1 MVWMMLFLLGISV
14 STIAFIA
21 AELIARAW
29 VRHQEYFVRK
39 RWERVRLT
47 LDREALPSLEPV
59 VNVEI
64 NGEGERGDPLPEDRN
79 GLYRVLVAGGSAV
92 ECGLLDQQSAWPAVV
107 QKILNQPDSLRS
119 LGSRR
124 VHVGNIG
131 RSMAPLEAVYATLG
145 RLLPRYEKL
154 DLLIL
159 MVGASDA
166 TDWLERR
173 TPAQFPQSC
182 LELDDYFKENPGHR
196 FEWNVKGLALKRLA
210 GLVWR
215 RLFHPVRE
223 RRNGG
228 RRLLEFRRRR
238 QNARRWVSSVPS
250 PAPMLDHMERYLRL
264 TVEAAKT
271 KGTRVIVVRQPW
283 MDKVLTPEEDAVMW
297 NFPWG
302 RLCLK
307 EEESAY
313 YTHAVVRDVMSK
325 VDRRIERVTSQ
336 LGVEQVN
343 LMPVLKADLTNF
355 YDFFHFT
362 PAGARRVAKHTAA
375 TVLAPPRVERLEE
388 VAPLH
393 AVV

>member
-1 MVWMMLFLLGISV
+1 MTWMMLFLLGILG
-14 STIAFIA
+14 STISFIA

-29 VRHQEYFVRK
+29 IRRQGYFVRK

-64 NGEGERGDPLPEDRN
+64 NAEGERGDPLPEDRN

-107 QKILNQPDSLRS
+107 QQILNQPDSLRS
-119 LGSRR
+119 LGASR

-131 RSMAPLEAVYATLG
+131 RSMTPLEAVYAMLG
-145 RLLPRYEKL
+145 RILPRYEKL

-159 MVGASDA
+159 MIGASDA
-166 TDWLERR
+166 VDWLERR
-173 TPAQFPQSC
+173 TPADLPQCSTG
-182 LELDDYFKENPGHR
+182 LDDYFEENPGNR
-196 FEWNVKGLALKRLA
+196 FEWNLKGLALKRLA

-215 RLFHPVRE
+215 RLFHPVRV

-228 RRLLEFRRRR
+228 RRFLEFRRRR
-238 QNARRWVSSVPS
+238 QHARRWVSSL
-250 PAPMLDHMERYLRL
+250 PAPTPMLDHMERYLRL
-264 TVEAAKT
+264 TLEAAQS

-283 MDKVLTPEEDAVMW
+283 MDKVFTREEEAVMW

-302 RLCLK
+302 RLCLEK
-307 EEESAY
+307 EESAY
-313 YTHAVVRDVMSK
+313 YTHAVVRDLMWK
-325 VDRRIERVTSQ
+325 VDRRIDQVTSQ

-355 YDFFHFT
+355 YDFHHFT
-362 PAGARRVAKHTAA
+362 PAGARCVAERTAA
-375 TVLAPPRVERLEE
+375 AVLKTPRVEELAEAR
-388 VAPLH
+388 PSH
-393 AVV
+393 AAV